1 VPREQMRCLASVDE
15 GLGRI
20 LDALDAKKLADDTIV
35 IFTSDNGFFWGE
47 HQLADKRAAY
57 EESIRV
63 PLLVRYPRLI
73 KPGSK
78 FGETALNIDIAPTL
92 LQLAG
97 APIPKDV
104 QGRSLVP
111 LFEGKLGEWRG
122 TTLFEY
128 FAEPRYPRVP
138 SWQTVRNDRW
148 KYIHYTDVPN
158 ADELYD
164 LEHDP
169 YELKNVI
176 ADGGAA
182 EQLKTMK
189 AELERQLDATK

>member
-1 VPREQMRCLASVDE
+1 LRCLASVDE

-20 LDALDAKKLADDTIV
+20 LDALDAKKLAGDTIV

-63 PLLVRYPRLI
+63 PLLVRYPKLV

-78 FGETALNIDIAPTL
+78 FAETALNIDIAPTL

-138 SWQTVRNDRW
+138 SWQAVRNDRW

-164 LEHDP
+164 MEHDP

-176 ADGGAA
+176 ADDAA
-182 EQLKTMK
+182 AGQLKMMR
-189 AELERQLDATK
+189 AELQRQLDETK